1 MSEGRVIVEMPPA
14 HAGVM
19 LVRVESP
26 PLNVMSLDQYRR
38 LAETFA
44 SLEERKDVRCVV
56 LTAAGERAF
65 IGGAD
70 LRQLVDRTPQLMLE
84 RGKWARRAFHAVRD
98 CGVPVV
104 CAVNGSAVGAGLV
117 IASVCDVIVASDTAK
132 FALPEITVGLL
143 GGAKHLSRILPE
155 KIVRWMALTG
165 AAVDGEFMRQH
176 GAVHSVV
183 PAAEVLDGA
192 FAIATRISK
201 HSGTISRLLKDCLD
215 VSDELP
221 LRQGFR
227 VEQLFTAL
235 ASGMPDSAEAANA
248 WLEKRAPRF
257 DLHTSETPDSNR
269 RPL

>member
-1 MSEGRVIVEMPPA
+1 MSEGRIAAEMLADHP
-14 HAGVM
+14 GILM
-19 LVRVESP
+19 VRVENP
-26 PLNVMSLDQYRR
+26 PLNVMSLDQYRL
-38 LAETFA
+38 LAETFDG
-44 SLEERKDVRCVV
+44 LEDRKDVRCVV

-70 LRQLVDRTPQLMLE
+70 LRQLVDRTPKLMLE
-84 RGKWARRAFHAVRD
+84 RGKWARRAFHSVRD

-117 IASVCDVIVASDTAK
+117 IASVCDVIVASDKAK

-155 KIVRWMALTG
+155 KLVRWMALTG
-165 AAVDGEFMRQH
+165 TAVDGEFMRQH

-183 PAAEVLDGA
+183 PVTEVLPCA
-192 FAIATRISK
+192 LAIAARIAQ
-201 HSGTISRLLKDCLD
+201 HSGAISRLLKDCLD

-221 LRQGFR
+221 LREGFR
-227 VEQLFTAL
+227 LEQLFTAL
-235 ASGMPDSAEAANA
+235 VSGMPDSAEAANA

-257 DLHTSETPDSNR
+257 E
-269 RPL
+269 